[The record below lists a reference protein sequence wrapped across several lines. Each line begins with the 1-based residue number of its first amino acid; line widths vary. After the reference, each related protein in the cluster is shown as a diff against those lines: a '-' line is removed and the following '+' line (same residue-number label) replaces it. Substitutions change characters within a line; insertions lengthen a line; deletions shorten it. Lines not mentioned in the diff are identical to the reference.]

1 MTRRL
6 PFLQSDLPQQLTTIV
21 VLFVMGAAPASAQK
35 IAPAS
40 KADQRDGPLQLEAEQ
55 MTGRPDREVKLERD
69 VVIRRDA
76 TTIEADSVHYDI
88 VDDKV
93 DAVGNV
99 AIDRAGDHYSGKEL
113 HLKMDTGVGTMD
125 SPVYKLMRKNARG
138 SAKRVDFESED
149 SATVV
154 AGVYTTCEGPDPDWY
169 LKSSKLSLDNSTGKG
184 VANNAVLVFKGV
196 PIAGT
201 PYISFPLTDARV
213 SGFLAPSIAT
223 STTGGLEV
231 TTPYYLDIAPNRDL
245 TIYPRYISR
254 RGLMM
259 GADAR
264 YLGETYSG
272 TTRGEWLNTDA
283 ITGEQRYA
291 LSSVHRQNL
300 APGMNLSS
308 DLNFAS
314 DNEYPKDFPLTRT
327 LANRRL
333 LLRNIQLDYAS
344 SDWSGTVRVAQY
356 QVLQDP
362 LATIV
367 SPYGRLPQ
375 LVYSRFGYNDSG
387 LSWNFGSE
395 MTRFTHSSLVAG
407 DRLVLNP
414 RLTYAWNKPGY
425 FVRPS
430 MSLHGTVYNLNQ
442 VADPAVM
449 TAPTRV
455 LPTISLDS
463 GLVFERDAS
472 FFGREALQTL
482 EPRLFYSYTP
492 YQQQNALLY
501 PNFDSSEADFNYTQV
516 FRENRFV
523 GNDRIGDSNQVTA
536 ALTSRFIELNGI
548 ERVRLAVAQRFSLA
562 EQRVTL
568 GAPALTSSAASDTR
582 SDILLLTS
590 GRVTDALRVDA
601 NMQYSQT
608 RNEVNR
614 VNFGTYWQPEPMK
627 LLNVQYRRDIR
638 NTTNSAATN
647 FELIDISG
655 QWPLSHRWY
664 GVGRINYLLKEN
676 KLGQSLLGLEYKADC
691 WIFRFVGQQIPTAV
705 GVANTSFFIQLEFN
719 GLSSLGSN
727 PMRALRANV
736 PGYQPL
742 SQQQQ

>member
-1 MTRRL
+1 
-6 PFLQSDLPQQLTTIV
+6 
-21 VLFVMGAAPASAQK
+21 
-35 IAPAS
+35 
-40 KADQRDGPLQLEAEQ
+40 
-55 MTGRPDREVKLERD
+55 MTGRPDREVRLEQD
-69 VVIRRDA
+69 VVIRRGGL
-76 TTIEADSVHYDI
+76 TIEADSVNYDI

-99 AIDRAGDHYSGKEL
+99 EIDRGGDHFSGNEL
-113 HLKMDTGVGTMD
+113 RLKMDTGVGTMN
-125 SPVYKLMRKNARG
+125 SPVYKLLRKNARG
-138 SAKRVDFESED
+138 SAERVDFESED
-149 SATVV
+149 AATVV
-154 AGVYTTCEGPDPDWY
+154 AGIYTTCEGPDPDWY
-169 LKSSKLSLDNSTGKG
+169 LKSSKLSLDNSTEKG
-184 VANNAVLVFKGV
+184 VATDALLVFKGV
-196 PIAGT
+196 PLVGT
-201 PYISFPLTDARV
+201 PYISFPLSDARV
-213 SGFLAPSIAT
+213 SGFLSPSIAT

-231 TTPYYLDIAPNRDL
+231 TTPYYLNIAPNRDL

-264 YLGETYSG
+264 YIGENYSG
-272 TTRGEWLNTDA
+272 TTRGEWLNNDA
-283 ITGEQRYA
+283 VTGEQRYA

-300 APGMNLSS
+300 APGLNYLS

-333 LLRNIQLDYAS
+333 LLQNIQLDYAS
-344 SDWSGTVRVAQY
+344 SDWSGAIRVAQY

-375 LVYSRFGYNDSG
+375 LLFSRFGYNDSG
-387 LSWNFGSE
+387 LSWNFASE
-395 MTRFTHSSLVAG
+395 MTRFTHSKLVAG

-414 RLTYAWNKPGY
+414 RVSYAYNRPGY
-425 FVRPS
+425 FIRPS
-430 MSLHGTVYNLNQ
+430 MSLHSTIYNLNQ

-449 TAPTRV
+449 TAPARV
-455 LPTISLDS
+455 LPTVSLDT
-463 GLVFERDAS
+463 GLVFERNAS
-472 FFGREALQTL
+472 FFGRDALQTL

-492 YQQQNALLY
+492 YKQQDALLY
-501 PNFDSSEADFNYTQV
+501 PNFDSSEADFNYAQV

-536 ALTSRFIELNGI
+536 ALSSRFIELNGM
-548 ERVRLAVAQRFSLA
+548 ERVRLAVAQRFSFD

-568 GAPALTSSAASDTR
+568 GLPSSLTSGITETR

-601 NMQYSQT
+601 NMQYSQA

-614 VNFGTYWQPEPMK
+614 VNFGTYWQPEAMK
-627 LLNVQYRRDIR
+627 LLNIQYRRDVR

-647 FELIDISG
+647 FELVDISG
-655 QWPLSHRWY
+655 QWPLTHRWY
-664 GVGRINYLLKEN
+664 GVGRLNYLLKEK

-691 WIFRFVGQQIPTAV
+691 WIFRFVSQQIPTAV
-705 GVANTSFFIQLEFN
+705 GVANTTFFIQLEFN
-719 GLSSLGSN
+719 GLSSLGSD

-742 SQQQQ
+742 SQQQ

>member
-1 MTRRL
+1 MTAIAV
-6 PFLQSDLPQQLTTIV
+6 F
-21 VLFVMGAAPASAQK
+21 FAMGAAPASAQQ
-35 IAPAS
+35 AAS
-40 KADQRDGPLQLEAEQ
+40 KPVADDLDAPLQMEAEK

-69 VVIRRDA
+69 VVIRRGVI
-76 TTIEADSVHYDI
+76 TIESDSVNYDI
-88 VDDKV
+88 VDDRV

-99 AIDRAGDHYSGKEL
+99 EIDRAGDHFSGKEL
-113 HLKMDTGVGTMD
+113 HLKMDTGVGSMD
-125 SPVYKLMRKNARG
+125 SAVYKLMRKNARG
-138 SAKRVDFESED
+138 SAERVDFESED

-154 AGVYTTCEGPDPDWY
+154 SGIYTTCEGPDPDWY
-169 LKSSKLSLDNSTGKG
+169 LKSSKLSLDNSTETG
-184 VANNAVLVFKGV
+184 VARDAVLVFKGV

-201 PYISFPLTDARV
+201 PYISFPLTDERV

-231 TTPYYLDIAPNRDL
+231 LTPYYLNIAPNRDL
-245 TIYPRYISR
+245 TINPRYISR
-254 RGLMM
+254 RGLML
-259 GADAR
+259 GGDAR
-264 YLGETYSG
+264 YIGETYSG
-272 TTRGEWLNTDA
+272 NTRAEWLNNDA

-291 LSSVHRQNL
+291 LSSIHRQNL
-300 APGMNLSS
+300 APGLNYYS

-333 LLRNIQLDYAS
+333 LLRNVQLDYAS
-344 SDWSGTVRVAQY
+344 SDWSGAIRVAEY

-375 LVYSRFGYNDSG
+375 ILFSRFGYNDSG
-387 LSWNFGSE
+387 LSWNFASE
-395 MTRFTHSSLVAG
+395 MTRFTHSKLVAG

-414 RLTYAWNKPGY
+414 RVTYAWNRPGY
-425 FVRPS
+425 FIRPS
-430 MSLHGTVYNLNQ
+430 MSLHGTLYNLNQ
-442 VADPAVM
+442 VTDPTVM

-455 LPTISLDS
+455 LPTLSLDT
-463 GLVFERDAS
+463 GLVFERNAT
-472 FFGREALQTL
+472 FFGRDALQTL

-492 YQQQNALLY
+492 YKQQDALLY
-501 PNFDSSEADFNYTQV
+501 PTFDSSEADFNYAQV

-523 GNDRIGDSNQVTA
+523 GNDRIGDSNQITA
-536 ALTSRFIELNGI
+536 ALTSRFIELNGM
-548 ERVRLAVAQRFSLA
+548 ERVRVAVAQRFSLA
-562 EQRVTL
+562 EQRVIL
-568 GAPALTSSAASDTR
+568 GVPTATAVASETR

-590 GRVTDALRVDA
+590 GRVTNELRVDA
-601 NMQYSQT
+601 NMQYSQE

-614 VNFGTYWQPEPMK
+614 VNFGTYWQPEAMK
-627 LLNVQYRRDIR
+627 LLNVQYRRDVR

-664 GVGRINYLLKEN
+664 GVGRINYLLKDK

-691 WIFRFVGQQIPTAV
+691 WIFRFVSQQIPTAV
-705 GVANTSFFIQLEFN
+705 GVANTTFFIQLEFN
-719 GLSSLGSN
+719 GLSSLGSD

-742 SQQQQ
+742 SQQQ

>member
-6 PFLQSDLPQQLTTIV
+6 PFLQSCLPKQVTAIAV
-21 VLFVMGAAPASAQK
+21 FFAMGAAPASAQQA
-35 IAPAS
+35 AP
-40 KADQRDGPLQLEAEQ
+40 KPVDDDRDAPLQMEAEK

-69 VVIRRDA
+69 VVIRRGV
-76 TTIEADSVHYDI
+76 TTIESDSVNYDI
-88 VDDKV
+88 VDDRV

-99 AIDRAGDHYSGKEL
+99 EIDRAGDHYSGKEL
-113 HLKMDTGVGTMD
+113 HLKMDTGVGSMD
-125 SPVYKLMRKNARG
+125 SAVYKLMRKNARG
-138 SAKRVDFESED
+138 SAERVDFESED

-154 AGVYTTCEGPDPDWY
+154 SGIYTTCEGPDPDWY
-169 LKSSKLSLDNSTGKG
+169 LKSSKLSLDNSTETG
-184 VANNAVLVFKGV
+184 VARDAVLVFKGL

-201 PYISFPLTDARV
+201 PYISFPLTDERV

-223 STTGGLEV
+223 STTGGLEIL
-231 TTPYYLDIAPNRDL
+231 TPYYLNIAPNRDL
-245 TIYPRYISR
+245 TINPRYISR
-254 RGLMM
+254 RGLML
-259 GADAR
+259 GGDAR
-264 YLGETYSG
+264 YIGDYYSG
-272 TTRGEWLNTDA
+272 NTRAEWLNNDA

-291 LSSVHRQNL
+291 LSSIHRQNL
-300 APGMNLSS
+300 APGLNYYS

-344 SDWSGTVRVAQY
+344 TDWSGAIRVAEY

-375 LVYSRFGYNDSG
+375 ILFSRFGYNDSG
-387 LSWNFGSE
+387 LSWNFASE
-395 MTRFTHSSLVAG
+395 MTRFTHSKLVAG

-414 RLTYAWNKPGY
+414 RVTYAWNRPGY
-425 FVRPS
+425 FIRPS
-430 MSLHGTVYNLNQ
+430 MSLHGTLYNLNQ
-442 VADPAVM
+442 VTDPTVM

-455 LPTISLDS
+455 LPTLSLDS
-463 GLVFERDAS
+463 GLVFERNAT
-472 FFGREALQTL
+472 FFGRDALQTL

-492 YQQQNALLY
+492 YKQQDALLY
-501 PNFDSSEADFNYTQV
+501 PTFDSSEADFNYAQV

-523 GNDRIGDSNQVTA
+523 GNDRIGDSNQITA
-536 ALTSRFIELNGI
+536 ALTSRFIELNGM
-548 ERVRLAVAQRFSLA
+548 ERIRVAVAQRFSLA
-562 EQRVTL
+562 EQCVIL
-568 GAPALTSSAASDTR
+568 GVPTATAVASETR

-590 GRVTDALRVDA
+590 GRVTNELRVDA
-601 NMQYSQT
+601 NMQYSQE

-614 VNFGTYWQPEPMK
+614 VNFGTYWQPEAMK
-627 LLNVQYRRDIR
+627 LLNVQYRRDVR

-664 GVGRINYLLKEN
+664 GVGRINYLLKDK

-691 WIFRFVGQQIPTAV
+691 WIFRFVSQQIPTAV
-705 GVANTSFFIQLEFN
+705 GVANTTFFIQLEFN
-719 GLSSLGSN
+719 GLSSLGSD

-742 SQQQQ
+742 SQQQ

>member
-6 PFLQSDLPQQLTTIV
+6 PFLQSCLPKQMTAIAV
-21 VLFVMGAAPASAQK
+21 FFAMGAAPASAQQA
-35 IAPAS
+35 AP
-40 KADQRDGPLQLEAEQ
+40 KPVADDLDAPLQMEAEK

-69 VVIRRDA
+69 VVIRRGVI
-76 TTIEADSVHYDI
+76 TIESDSVNYDI
-88 VDDKV
+88 VDDRV

-99 AIDRAGDHYSGKEL
+99 EIDRAGDHFSGKEL
-113 HLKMDTGVGTMD
+113 HLKMDTGVGSMD
-125 SPVYKLMRKNARG
+125 SAVYKLMQKNARG
-138 SAKRVDFESED
+138 SAERVDFESED
-149 SATVV
+149 SVTVV
-154 AGVYTTCEGPDPDWY
+154 SGIYTTCEGPDPDWY
-169 LKSSKLSLDNSTGKG
+169 LKSSKLSLDNSTETG
-184 VANNAVLVFKGV
+184 VARDAVLVFKGV

-201 PYISFPLTDARV
+201 PYISFPLTDERV

-231 TTPYYLDIAPNRDL
+231 LTPYYLNIAPNRDL
-245 TIYPRYISR
+245 TINPRYISR
-254 RGLMM
+254 RGLML
-259 GADAR
+259 GGDAR
-264 YLGETYSG
+264 YIGDSYSG
-272 TTRGEWLNTDA
+272 NTRAEWLNNDA

-291 LSSVHRQNL
+291 LSSIHRQNL
-300 APGMNLSS
+300 APGLNYYS

-333 LLRNIQLDYAS
+333 LLRNVQLDYAS
-344 SDWSGTVRVAQY
+344 SDWSGAIRVAEY

-375 LVYSRFGYNDSG
+375 ILFSRFGYNDSG
-387 LSWNFGSE
+387 LSWNFASE
-395 MTRFTHSSLVAG
+395 MTRFTHSKLVAG

-414 RLTYAWNKPGY
+414 RVTYAWNRPGY
-425 FVRPS
+425 FIRPS
-430 MSLHGTVYNLNQ
+430 MSLHGTLYNLNQ
-442 VADPAVM
+442 VTDPTVM

-455 LPTISLDS
+455 LPTLSLDS
-463 GLVFERDAS
+463 GLVFERNAT
-472 FFGREALQTL
+472 FFGRDALQTL

-492 YQQQNALLY
+492 YKQQDALLY
-501 PNFDSSEADFNYTQV
+501 PTFDSSEADFNYAQV

-523 GNDRIGDSNQVTA
+523 GNDRIGDSNQITA
-536 ALTSRFIELNGI
+536 ALTSRFIELNGM
-548 ERVRLAVAQRFSLA
+548 ERVRVAVAQRFSLA
-562 EQRVTL
+562 EQRVIL
-568 GAPALTSSAASDTR
+568 GVPTATAVASETR

-590 GRVTDALRVDA
+590 GRVTNELRVDA
-601 NMQYSQT
+601 NMQYSQE

-614 VNFGTYWQPEPMK
+614 VNFGTYWQPEAMK
-627 LLNVQYRRDIR
+627 LLNVQYRRDVR

-664 GVGRINYLLKEN
+664 GVGRINYLLKDK

-691 WIFRFVGQQIPTAV
+691 WIFRFVSQQIPTAV
-705 GVANTSFFIQLEFN
+705 GVANTTFFIQLEFN
-719 GLSSLGSN
+719 GLSSLGSD

-742 SQQQQ
+742 SQQQ

>member
-6 PFLQSDLPQQLTTIV
+6 LFLQSSLPKQVTAIAV
-21 VLFVMGAAPASAQK
+21 FFAVGAAPASAQQA
-35 IAPAS
+35 APAPVN
-40 KADQRDGPLQLEAEQ
+40 DERDPPLQMEAEK

-69 VVIRRDA
+69 VVIRRGI
-76 TTIEADSVHYDI
+76 TTIESDSVNYNI

-99 AIDRAGDHYSGKEL
+99 EIDRAGDHYSGTEL
-113 HLKMDTGVGTMD
+113 HLKMDTGVGTMN
-125 SPVYKLMRKNARG
+125 SPVYQLMRKNARG
-138 SAKRVDFESED
+138 SAERVDFESED
-149 SATVV
+149 SATIVS
-154 AGVYTTCEGPDPDWY
+154 GIYTTCEGPNPDWY
-169 LKSSKLSLDNSTGKG
+169 LKSSKLSLDNSTETG
-184 VANNAVLVFKGV
+184 VARDAVLVFKGL

-201 PYISFPLTDARV
+201 PYISFPLTDERV

-231 TTPYYLDIAPNRDL
+231 MTPYYLNIAPNRDL

-254 RGLMM
+254 RGLML
-259 GADAR
+259 GGDAR
-264 YLGETYSG
+264 YIGQTYSG
-272 TTRGEWLNTDA
+272 STRAEWLNNDA

-291 LSSVHRQNL
+291 LSSIHRQNL
-300 APGMNLSS
+300 APGLNYYS

-333 LLRNIQLDYAS
+333 LLRNVQLDYAA
-344 SDWSGTVRVAQY
+344 SDWTAAIRVADY

-375 LVYSRFGYNDSG
+375 LLYSRFGYNDSG
-387 LSWNFGSE
+387 LSWNFASE
-395 MTRFTHSSLVAG
+395 MTRFTHSTLVAG

-414 RLTYAWNKPGY
+414 RVSYAWNRPGF

-430 MSLHGTVYNLNQ
+430 MSLHGTLYNLNN
-442 VADPAVM
+442 VSDPAVM

-455 LPTISLDS
+455 LPTVSLDT
-463 GLVFERDAS
+463 GLIFERNAT
-472 FFGREALQTL
+472 FFGRDALQTL

-492 YQQQNALLY
+492 YKQQDALLY
-501 PNFDSSEADFNYTQV
+501 PTFDSSEADFNYAQV

-536 ALTSRFIELNGI
+536 ALTSRFIELNGM
-548 ERVRLAVAQRFSLA
+548 ERVRVAVAQRFSMA
-562 EQRVTL
+562 EQRVIL
-568 GAPALTSSAASDTR
+568 GVPTNTPAATAETR

-590 GRVTDALRVDA
+590 GRITNELRVDA
-601 NMQYSQT
+601 NMQYSQA

-614 VNFGTYWQPEPMK
+614 VNFGTYWQPEAMK
-627 LLNVQYRRDIR
+627 LLNFQYRRDVR

-664 GVGRINYLLKEN
+664 GVGRINYLLKDK

-691 WIFRFVGQQIPTAV
+691 WIFRFVSQQIPTAV
-705 GVANTSFFIQLEFN
+705 GVANTTFFIQLEFN
-719 GLSSLGSN
+719 GLSSLGSD
-727 PMRALRANV
+727 PMRALRNNV
-736 PGYQPL
+736 PGYQRL
-742 SQQQQ
+742 NQQQ

>member
-1 MTRRL
+1 MTAIAV
-6 PFLQSDLPQQLTTIV
+6 F
-21 VLFVMGAAPASAQK
+21 FAMGAASASAQQ
-35 IAPAS
+35 AATVA
-40 KADQRDGPLQLEAEQ
+40 ADDERDAPLQMEADK

-69 VVIRRDA
+69 VVVRRGG
-76 TTIEADSVHYDI
+76 TTIESDSVNYDI

-99 AIDRAGDHYSGKEL
+99 EIDRAGDHYSGKEL
-113 HLKMDTGVGTMD
+113 HLKMDTGVGTLD

-138 SAKRVDFESED
+138 NAERVDFETED

-154 AGVYTTCEGPDPDWY
+154 SGIYTTCEGPNPDWY
-169 LKSSKLSLDNSTGKG
+169 LRSSKLTLDNSTETG
-184 VANNAVLVFKGV
+184 VARDAVLIFKGV
-196 PIAGT
+196 PVAGS
-201 PYISFPLTDARV
+201 PYISFPLTDERV
-213 SGFLAPSIAT
+213 SGFLAPSIVT

-231 TTPYYLDIAPNRDL
+231 TTPYYLNIAPNRDL
-245 TIYPRYISR
+245 TIYPHYISR
-254 RGLMM
+254 RGLML

-264 YLGETYSG
+264 YMGETYSG
-272 TTRGEWLNTDA
+272 TTRGEWLNNDA

-291 LSSVHRQNL
+291 LSSAHKQNL
-300 APGMNLSS
+300 APDLNFSS

-327 LANRRL
+327 LARRRL
-333 LLRNIQLDYAS
+333 LLRNVQLDYAS
-344 SDWSGTVRVAQY
+344 TDWSAVVRLAEY

-375 LVYSRFGYNDSG
+375 IVYSRFGYNDSG
-387 LSWNFGSE
+387 LSWNFASE
-395 MTRFTHSSLVAG
+395 MTRFTHSTLVAG

-414 RLTYAWNKPGY
+414 RVSYAWNRPGF

-430 MSLHGTVYNLNQ
+430 MSLHGTVYSLNQ
-442 VADPAVM
+442 VTDPTVM

-455 LPTISLDS
+455 LPTLSLDT
-463 GLVFERDAS
+463 GMVFERDAS

-492 YQQQNALLY
+492 YKRQDALLY
-501 PNFDSSEADFNYTQV
+501 PNFDSSDADFNYAQV
-516 FRENRFV
+516 FRENRFI
-523 GNDRIGDSNQVTA
+523 GNDRIGDSNQITA
-536 ALTSRFIELNGI
+536 ALTSRFIELNGM
-548 ERVRLAVAQRFSLA
+548 ERVRFAVAQRFSLA
-562 EQRVTL
+562 EQRVIL
-568 GAPALTSSAASDTR
+568 GDPTTTPTGTSESR

-590 GRVTDALRVDA
+590 GRVTNELRVDA
-601 NMQYSQT
+601 NMQYSQE
-608 RNEVNR
+608 RNEANR
-614 VNFGTYWQPEPMK
+614 INFGTFWQPEAMK
-627 LLNVQYRRDIR
+627 LLNVQYRRDVR

-647 FELIDISG
+647 FELIDVSG

-691 WIFRFVGQQIPTAV
+691 WIFRFVSQQIPTAV

-719 GLSSLGSN
+719 GLSSLGTD
-727 PMRALRANV
+727 PMRALRMNV

-742 SQQQQ
+742 SQQQ

>member
-6 PFLQSDLPQQLTTIV
+6 PFLQSCLPKQVTAIAV
-21 VLFVMGAAPASAQK
+21 FFAMGAAPASAQQA
-35 IAPAS
+35 APTPV
-40 KADQRDGPLQLEAEQ
+40 DDDRDAPLQMEAEK

-69 VVIRRDA
+69 VVIRRGV
-76 TTIEADSVHYDI
+76 TTIESDSVNYNI
-88 VDDKV
+88 VDDRV

-99 AIDRAGDHYSGKEL
+99 EIDRAGDHYSGTEL
-113 HLKMDTGVGTMD
+113 HLKMDTGVGSMD
-125 SPVYKLMRKNARG
+125 SAVYQLMRKNARG
-138 SAKRVDFESED
+138 SAERVDFESED

-154 AGVYTTCEGPDPDWY
+154 SGIYTTCEGPDPDWY
-169 LKSSKLSLDNSTGKG
+169 LKSSKLSLDNSTETG
-184 VANNAVLVFKGV
+184 VARDAVLVFKGL

-201 PYISFPLTDARV
+201 PYISFPLTDERV

-231 TTPYYLDIAPNRDL
+231 MTPYYLNIAPNRDL

-254 RGLMM
+254 RGLML
-259 GADAR
+259 GGDAR
-264 YLGETYSG
+264 YIGQTYSG
-272 TTRGEWLNTDA
+272 STRAEWLNNDA

-291 LSSVHRQNL
+291 LSSIHRQNL
-300 APGMNLSS
+300 APGLNYYS

-333 LLRNIQLDYAS
+333 LLRNVQLDYAA
-344 SDWSGTVRVAQY
+344 SDWTAAIRVADY

-375 LVYSRFGYNDSG
+375 LLYSRFGYNDSG
-387 LSWNFGSE
+387 LSWNFASE
-395 MTRFTHSSLVAG
+395 MTRFTHSTLVAG

-414 RLTYAWNKPGY
+414 RVSYAWNRPGF

-430 MSLHGTVYNLNQ
+430 MSLHGTLYNLNN
-442 VADPAVM
+442 VSDPAVM

-455 LPTISLDS
+455 LPTVSLDT
-463 GLVFERDAS
+463 GLIFERNAT
-472 FFGREALQTL
+472 FFGRDALQTL

-492 YQQQNALLY
+492 YKQQDALLY
-501 PNFDSSEADFNYTQV
+501 PTFDSSEADFNYAQV

-536 ALTSRFIELNGI
+536 ALTSRFIELNGM
-548 ERVRLAVAQRFSLA
+548 ERVRVAVAQRFSMA
-562 EQRVTL
+562 EQRVIL
-568 GAPALTSSAASDTR
+568 GVPTNTPAATAETR

-590 GRVTDALRVDA
+590 GRITNELRVDA
-601 NMQYSQT
+601 NMQYSQAL
-608 RNEVNR
+608 NEVNR
-614 VNFGTYWQPEPMK
+614 VNFGTYWQPEAMK
-627 LLNVQYRRDIR
+627 LLNFQYRRDVR

-664 GVGRINYLLKEN
+664 GVGRINYLLKDK

-691 WIFRFVGQQIPTAV
+691 WIFRFVSQQIPTAV
-705 GVANTSFFIQLEFN
+705 GVANTTFFIQLEFN
-719 GLSSLGSN
+719 GLSSLGSD
-727 PMRALRANV
+727 PMRALRNNV
-736 PGYQPL
+736 PGYQRL
-742 SQQQQ
+742 NQQQ

>member
-1 MTRRL
+1 
-6 PFLQSDLPQQLTTIV
+6 
-21 VLFVMGAAPASAQK
+21 
-35 IAPAS
+35 
-40 KADQRDGPLQLEAEQ
+40 
-55 MTGRPDREVKLERD
+55 MTGRPDREVRLEQD
-69 VVIRRDA
+69 VVIRRGGL
-76 TTIEADSVHYDI
+76 TIEADSVNYDI

-99 AIDRAGDHYSGKEL
+99 EIDRGGDHFSGNEL
-113 HLKMDTGVGTMD
+113 RLKMDTGVGTMN
-125 SPVYKLMRKNARG
+125 SPVYKLLRKNARG
-138 SAKRVDFESED
+138 SAERVDFESED
-149 SATVV
+149 AATVV
-154 AGVYTTCEGPDPDWY
+154 AGIYTTCEGPDPDWY
-169 LKSSKLSLDNSTGKG
+169 LKSSKLSLDNSTEKG
-184 VANNAVLVFKGV
+184 VATDALLVFKGV
-196 PIAGT
+196 PLVGT
-201 PYISFPLTDARV
+201 PYISFPLSDARV
-213 SGFLAPSIAT
+213 SGFLSPSIAT

-231 TTPYYLDIAPNRDL
+231 TTPYYLNIAPNRDL

-264 YLGETYSG
+264 YIGENYSG
-272 TTRGEWLNTDA
+272 TTRGEWLNNDA
-283 ITGEQRYA
+283 VTGEQRYA

-300 APGMNLSS
+300 APGLNYLS

-314 DNEYPKDFPLTRT
+314 DNDYPKDFPLTRT

-333 LLRNIQLDYAS
+333 LLQNIQLDYAS
-344 SDWSGTVRVAQY
+344 SDWSGAIRVAQY

-375 LVYSRFGYNDSG
+375 LLFSRFGYNDSG
-387 LSWNFGSE
+387 LSWNFASE
-395 MTRFTHSSLVAG
+395 MTRFTHSKLVAG

-414 RLTYAWNKPGY
+414 RVSYAYNRPGY
-425 FVRPS
+425 FIRPS
-430 MSLHGTVYNLNQ
+430 MSLHSTIYNLNQ

-449 TAPTRV
+449 TAPARV
-455 LPTISLDS
+455 LPTVSLDT
-463 GLVFERDAS
+463 GLVFERNAS
-472 FFGREALQTL
+472 FFGRDALQTL

-492 YQQQNALLY
+492 YKQQDALLY
-501 PNFDSSEADFNYTQV
+501 PNFDSSEADFNYAQV

-536 ALTSRFIELNGI
+536 ALSSRFIELNGM
-548 ERVRLAVAQRFSLA
+548 ERVRLAVAQRFSFD

-568 GAPALTSSAASDTR
+568 GLPSSLTSGITETR

-601 NMQYSQT
+601 NMQYSQA

-614 VNFGTYWQPEPMK
+614 VNFGTYWQPEAMK
-627 LLNVQYRRDIR
+627 LLNIQYRRDVR

-647 FELIDISG
+647 FELVDISG
-655 QWPLSHRWY
+655 QWPLTHRWY
-664 GVGRINYLLKEN
+664 GVGRLNYLLKEK

-691 WIFRFVGQQIPTAV
+691 WIFRFVSQQIPTAV
-705 GVANTSFFIQLEFN
+705 GVANTTFFIQLEFN
-719 GLSSLGSN
+719 GLSSLGSD

-742 SQQQQ
+742 SQQQ

>member
-6 PFLQSDLPQQLTTIV
+6 PFLQSCLPKQVTAIAV
-21 VLFVMGAAPASAQK
+21 FFAMGAAPASAQQA
-35 IAPAS
+35 AP
-40 KADQRDGPLQLEAEQ
+40 KPVDDDRDAPLQMEAEK

-69 VVIRRDA
+69 VVIRRGV
-76 TTIEADSVHYDI
+76 TTIESDSVNYDI
-88 VDDKV
+88 VDDRV

-99 AIDRAGDHYSGKEL
+99 EIDRAGDHYSGKEL
-113 HLKMDTGVGTMD
+113 HLKMDTGVGSMD
-125 SPVYKLMRKNARG
+125 SAVYKLMRKNARG
-138 SAKRVDFESED
+138 SAERVDFESED

-154 AGVYTTCEGPDPDWY
+154 SGIYTTCEGPDPDWY
-169 LKSSKLSLDNSTGKG
+169 LKSSKLSLDNSTETG
-184 VANNAVLVFKGV
+184 VARDAVLVFKGL

-201 PYISFPLTDARV
+201 PYISFPLTDERV

-223 STTGGLEV
+223 STTGGLEIL
-231 TTPYYLDIAPNRDL
+231 TPYYLNIAPNRDL
-245 TIYPRYISR
+245 TINPRYISR
-254 RGLMM
+254 RGLML
-259 GADAR
+259 GGDAR
-264 YLGETYSG
+264 YIGDYYSG
-272 TTRGEWLNTDA
+272 NTRAEWLNNDA

-291 LSSVHRQNL
+291 LSSIHRQNL
-300 APGMNLSS
+300 APGLNYYS

-344 SDWSGTVRVAQY
+344 TDWSGAIRVAEY

-375 LVYSRFGYNDSG
+375 ILFSRFGYNDSG
-387 LSWNFGSE
+387 LSWNFASE
-395 MTRFTHSSLVAG
+395 MTRFTHSKLVAG

-414 RLTYAWNKPGY
+414 RVTYAWNRPGY
-425 FVRPS
+425 FIRPS
-430 MSLHGTVYNLNQ
+430 MSLHGTLYNLNQ
-442 VADPAVM
+442 VTDPTVM

-455 LPTISLDS
+455 LPTLSLDS
-463 GLVFERDAS
+463 GLVFERNAT
-472 FFGREALQTL
+472 FFGRDALQTL

-492 YQQQNALLY
+492 YKQQDALLY
-501 PNFDSSEADFNYTQV
+501 PTFDSSEADFNYAQV

-523 GNDRIGDSNQVTA
+523 GNDRIGDSNQITA
-536 ALTSRFIELNGI
+536 ALTSRFIELNGM
-548 ERVRLAVAQRFSLA
+548 ERIRVAVAQRFSLA
-562 EQRVTL
+562 EQRVIL
-568 GAPALTSSAASDTR
+568 GVPTATAVASETR

-590 GRVTDALRVDA
+590 GRVTNELRVDA
-601 NMQYSQT
+601 NMQYSQE

-614 VNFGTYWQPEPMK
+614 VNFGTYWQPEAMK
-627 LLNVQYRRDIR
+627 LLNVQYRRDVR

-664 GVGRINYLLKEN
+664 GVGRINYLLKDK

-691 WIFRFVGQQIPTAV
+691 WIFRFVSQQIPTAV
-705 GVANTSFFIQLEFN
+705 GVANTTFFIQLEFN
-719 GLSSLGSN
+719 GLSSLGSD

-742 SQQQQ
+742 SQQQ

>member
-6 PFLQSDLPQQLTTIV
+6 PFLQSCLPKQLTAIAV
-21 VLFVMGAAPASAQK
+21 FFAMGAAPASAQQA
-35 IAPAS
+35 AP
-40 KADQRDGPLQLEAEQ
+40 KPVDDERDAPLQMEAEK

-69 VVIRRDA
+69 VVIRRGV
-76 TTIEADSVHYDI
+76 TTIESDYMNYDI
-88 VDDKV
+88 VDDRI

-99 AIDRAGDHYSGKEL
+99 EIDRAGDHFSGKEL
-113 HLKMDTGVGTMD
+113 HLKMDTGVGSMD
-125 SPVYKLMRKNARG
+125 SAVYKLMQKNARG
-138 SAKRVDFESED
+138 SAERVDFESED
-149 SATVV
+149 SVTVV
-154 AGVYTTCEGPDPDWY
+154 SGIYTTCEGPDPDWY
-169 LKSSKLSLDNSTGKG
+169 LKSSKLSLDNSTETG
-184 VANNAVLVFKGV
+184 VARDAVLVFKGL

-201 PYISFPLTDARV
+201 PYISFPLTDERV

-231 TTPYYLDIAPNRDL
+231 LTPYYLNIAPNRDL
-245 TIYPRYISR
+245 TINPRYISR
-254 RGLMM
+254 RGLML
-259 GADAR
+259 GGDAR
-264 YLGETYSG
+264 YIGETYSG
-272 TTRGEWLNTDA
+272 NTRGEWLNNDA

-291 LSSVHRQNL
+291 LSSVHRHNL
-300 APGMNLSS
+300 APGLNYYS

-344 SDWSGTVRVAQY
+344 SDWSGAIRIAEY

-375 LVYSRFGYNDSG
+375 ILFSRFGYNDSG
-387 LSWNFGSE
+387 LSWNFASE
-395 MTRFTHSSLVAG
+395 MTRFTHSKLVAG

-414 RLTYAWNKPGY
+414 RVTYAWNRPGY
-425 FVRPS
+425 FIRPS
-430 MSLHGTVYNLNQ
+430 MSLHGTLYNLNQ
-442 VADPAVM
+442 VVDPTVM

-455 LPTISLDS
+455 LPTLSLDT
-463 GLVFERDAS
+463 GLVFERNAT
-472 FFGREALQTL
+472 FFGRDALQTL

-492 YQQQNALLY
+492 YKQQDALLY
-501 PNFDSSEADFNYTQV
+501 PTFDSSEADFNYAQV

-523 GNDRIGDSNQVTA
+523 GNDRIGDSNQITA
-536 ALTSRFIELNGI
+536 ALTSRFIELNGM
-548 ERVRLAVAQRFSLA
+548 ERIRVAVAQRFSLA
-562 EQRVTL
+562 EQRVIL
-568 GAPALTSSAASDTR
+568 GVPTATAVASETR

-590 GRVTDALRVDA
+590 GRVTNELRVDA
-601 NMQYSQT
+601 NMQYSQE

-614 VNFGTYWQPEPMK
+614 VNFGTYWQPEAMK
-627 LLNVQYRRDIR
+627 LLNVQYRRDVR

-664 GVGRINYLLKEN
+664 GVGRINYLLKDK

-691 WIFRFVGQQIPTAV
+691 WIFRFVSQQIPTAV
-705 GVANTSFFIQLEFN
+705 GVANTTFFIQLEFN
-719 GLSSLGSN
+719 GLSSLGSD

-742 SQQQQ
+742 SQQQ